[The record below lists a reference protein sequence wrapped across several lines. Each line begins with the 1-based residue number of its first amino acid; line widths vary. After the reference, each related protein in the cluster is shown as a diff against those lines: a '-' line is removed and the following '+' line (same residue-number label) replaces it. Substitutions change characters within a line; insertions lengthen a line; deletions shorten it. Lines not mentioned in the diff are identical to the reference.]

1 MAMKVV
7 LVLVLAMLLFT
18 ADAGPS
24 EAVKKCLRDCN
35 STCKYRS
42 QIQCDVYCSLKC
54 GRRLDTTDEV
64 ETQKHVCNVG
74 CSLGHCYK
82 FLIQKDDEKYESCM
96 TSCSANYC
104 IGNIA
109 LKKA

>member
-1 MAMKVV
+1 MKVV
-7 LVLVLAMLLFT
+7 LVLVLATLLFT
-18 ADAGPS
+18 ADAFPS
-24 EAVKKCLRDCN
+24 DAAEKCFLNCS
-35 STCKYRS
+35 STCKYKSKMR
-42 QIQCDVYCSLKC
+42 CDVYCSLKC
-54 GRRLDTTDEV
+54 GFRLDTTDEV

-82 FLIQKDDEKYESCM
+82 FLIQNDDEKYESCM

-104 IGNIA
+104 IGSIA